1 MRQKLF
7 RLFLALTILMAGILI
22 GSQSDANSYTLSG
35 SPSEVAQEKMQRL
48 LNFIEED
55 YVDAVNTDSIV
66 TVTINEILDKLDP
79 HSVYIPK
86 TISSAVAEQMQGDF
100 VGIGVNFYRYKDS
113 VAVIRTV
120 AGGPSEKAGIQAGD
134 RILLAQGDTLYGN
147 NMPNDQLVQKLKG
160 PINTEVGLRV
170 FRKKDHSFQNFTLK
184 RDRIPIVSVSGYC
197 MLDSS
202 LGYLKINRFAATTY
216 DEFSLALAEL
226 KASGAQELIL
236 DLRDNLGGY
245 MGMATQ
251 ISDDFLSAN
260 TPIVYT
266 KNKKGTTATTLANA
280 GGAFENKQVYVLVN
294 ERSASASEI
303 IAGALQDN
311 DIGTIIG
318 RRTFGKGLVQR
329 EMPLGDG
336 SSVRLTIAR
345 YYTPTGR
352 SIQKPYGDGDYE
364 SAQDRYATG
373 ELQYKDSMPVIDSL
387 AYTTPKGKIVYGG
400 GGIIPDVFVPIED
413 NAVLVVKELERL
425 GVFSFFSFEQ
435 LDAHR
440 SDYQDWTEAGFVKDF
455 QVPETLYQD
464 FVTYLKNA
472 GVALD
477 TKDHKVA
484 VLLELKAALAYQ
496 LFGDN
501 AVLKIRAAQDPM
513 VQKALALKN
522 QKSQVGAVNNIHL
535 LSDPSATKTKTQTT
549 NDAENDATNDAQNGI
564 QNDVENGTEN
574 APKET
579 VENRES

>member
-1 MRQKLF
+1 
-7 RLFLALTILMAGILI
+7 
-22 GSQSDANSYTLSG
+22 
-35 SPSEVAQEKMQRL
+35 
-48 LNFIEED
+48 
-55 YVDAVNTDSIV
+55 
-66 TVTINEILDKLDP
+66 
-79 HSVYIPK
+79 
-86 TISSAVAEQMQGDF
+86 
-100 VGIGVNFYRYKDS
+100 
-113 VAVIRTV
+113 
-120 AGGPSEKAGIQAGD
+120 
-134 RILLAQGDTLYGN
+134 
-147 NMPNDQLVQKLKG
+147 
-160 PINTEVGLRV
+160 
-170 FRKKDHSFQNFTLK
+170 
-184 RDRIPIVSVSGYC
+184 
-197 MLDSS
+197 
-202 LGYLKINRFAATTY
+202 
-216 DEFSLALAEL
+216 
-226 KASGAQELIL
+226 
-236 DLRDNLGGY
+236 
-245 MGMATQ
+245 
-251 ISDDFLSAN
+251 
-260 TPIVYT
+260 
-266 KNKKGTTATTLANA
+266 
-280 GGAFENKQVYVLVN
+280 
-294 ERSASASEI
+294 
-303 IAGALQDN
+303 
-311 DIGTIIG
+311 
-318 RRTFGKGLVQR
+318 
-329 EMPLGDG
+329 LGDG

-387 AYTTPKGKIVYGG
+387 AYTPPKGKIVYGG

-440 SDYQDWTEAGFVKDF
+440 SDYQDWTETAFVKDF

-522 QKSQVGAVNNIHL
+522 QTSQVGAVNNIHL

-549 NDAENDATNDAQNGI
+549 TNAE
-564 QNDVENGTEN
+564 NDVENGTEN

>member
-22 GSQSDANSYTLSG
+22 GSQTLKHSYRLSR
-35 SPSEVAQEKMQRL
+35 SHSEVAQEKMQRL
-48 LNFIEED
+48 LNFIAED

-66 TVTINEILDKLDP
+66 AVTINEMLAKLDP

-86 TISSAVAEQMQGDF
+86 TAANAVAEQMQGDF

-113 VAVIRTV
+113 VAVIRTI

-147 NMPNDQLVQKLKG
+147 NMPNEQLVKKLKG
-160 PINTEVGLRV
+160 PINTEVGLTI
-170 FRKKDHSFQNFTLK
+170 FRKKDGSFKEFTLK
-184 RDRIPIVSVSGYC
+184 RDRIPIVSVNGYC
-197 MLDSS
+197 MLNES
-202 LGYLKINRFAATTY
+202 LGYIKINRFAATTY
-216 DEFSLALAEL
+216 EEFKVALGKLVSAGAKEL
-226 KASGAQELIL
+226 VL

-245 MGMATQ
+245 MGMATR
-251 ISDDFLSAN
+251 ISDDFLPAN
-260 TPIVYT
+260 TPIVFT
-266 KNKKGTTATTLANA
+266 KNKKGTIASTLATA
-280 GGAFENKQVYVLVN
+280 GGAFENKPVFVLVN

-311 DIGTIIG
+311 DVGTIIG

-364 SAQDRYATG
+364 SAQDRYASG
-373 ELQYKDSMPVIDSL
+373 ELQFQDSIPIVDSL
-387 AYTTPKGKIVYGG
+387 AYITPKGKTVYGG

-413 NAVLVVKELERL
+413 NAVLVVQELERL

-440 SDYQDWTEAGFVKDF
+440 TDYQDWTESSFIEAY
-455 QVPETLYQD
+455 QVPDALYQS
-464 FVTYLKNA
+464 FVNYLK
-472 GVALD
+472 GSGIALE
-477 TKDHKVA
+477 TSAHKKA
-484 VLLELKAALAYQ
+484 IALELKAALAYQ

-513 VQKALALKN
+513 IQKALSLKSPMG
-522 QKSQVGAVNNIHL
+522 QVNNIHL
-535 LSDPSATKTKTQTT
+535 LSEP
-549 NDAENDATNDAQNGI
+549 ATNKEAKIKEAKIKEDTN
-564 QNDVENGTEN
+564 
-574 APKET
+574 KET
-579 VENRES
+579 PDQ

>member
-22 GSQSDANSYTLSG
+22 GSQSGARSYALSG

-147 NMPNDQLVQKLKG
+147 NMPNDELVQRLKG

-170 FRKKDHSFQNFTLK
+170 FRKKDSTFQNFTLK
-184 RDRIPIVSVSGYC
+184 RDRIPIVSVNGYC
-197 MLDSS
+197 MLDST

-216 DEFSLALAEL
+216 DEFSAALAEL
-226 KASGAQELIL
+226 KAGGAQQLIL

-251 ISDDFLSAN
+251 ISDDFLPAN

-266 KNKKGTTATTLANA
+266 KNKKGTVATTLANA
-280 GGAFENKQVYVLVN
+280 GGAFENKPVFVLVN

-318 RRTFGKGLVQR
+318 RRTFG
-329 EMPLGDG
+329 
-336 SSVRLTIAR
+336 
-345 YYTPTGR
+345 
-352 SIQKPYGDGDYE
+352 
-364 SAQDRYATG
+364 
-373 ELQYKDSMPVIDSL
+373 
-387 AYTTPKGKIVYGG
+387 
-400 GGIIPDVFVPIED
+400 
-413 NAVLVVKELERL
+413 
-425 GVFSFFSFEQ
+425 
-435 LDAHR
+435 
-440 SDYQDWTEAGFVKDF
+440 
-455 QVPETLYQD
+455 
-464 FVTYLKNA
+464 
-472 GVALD
+472 
-477 TKDHKVA
+477 
-484 VLLELKAALAYQ
+484 
-496 LFGDN
+496 
-501 AVLKIRAAQDPM
+501 
-513 VQKALALKN
+513 
-522 QKSQVGAVNNIHL
+522 
-535 LSDPSATKTKTQTT
+535 
-549 NDAENDATNDAQNGI
+549 
-564 QNDVENGTEN
+564 
-574 APKET
+574 
-579 VENRES
+579 

>member
-22 GSQSDANSYTLSG
+22 GSQSDANSYPLSG

-170 FRKKDHSFQNFTLK
+170 FRKKDRSFQNFTLK

-280 GGAFENKQVYVLVN
+280 GGAFENKPVYVLVN

-352 SIQKPYGDGDYE
+352 SIQKPYTKGEGEKYSHDSE
-364 SAQDRYATG
+364 TRFASG
-373 ELQYKDSMPVIDSL
+373 ELYEKDKMKIISGRSVWKSFRELTDELWAEAFLQKIQDETGSRNFKYIIAVTKLINKDFKADFCNSPTFLNILTEKGKNKVTIDFLTIEEIIDSFQL
-387 AYTTPKGKIVYGG
+387 SASSHT
-400 GGIIPDVFVPIED
+400 IESSEIGRILQLL
-413 NAVLVVKELERL
+413 NA
-425 GVFSFFSFEQ
+425 
-435 LDAHR
+435 
-440 SDYQDWTEAGFVKDF
+440 AGYS
-455 QVPETLYQD
+455 L
-464 FVTYLKNA
+464 
-472 GVALD
+472 
-477 TKDHKVA
+477 
-484 VLLELKAALAYQ
+484 
-496 LFGDN
+496 
-501 AVLKIRAAQDPM
+501 
-513 VQKALALKN
+513 
-522 QKSQVGAVNNIHL
+522 
-535 LSDPSATKTKTQTT
+535 
-549 NDAENDATNDAQNGI
+549 
-564 QNDVENGTEN
+564 
-574 APKET
+574 
-579 VENRES
+579 